1 MDSKPPGSDP
11 REVLGQCRPSPG
23 PLAGRD
29 TAGRPLLLKSWM
41 QPRWEAEVP
50 RGALAIR
57 PDPPWGALGPARG
70 PAALPL
76 RRACSMSPTRRAWF
90 PRRRRRRRRPG
101 PARSPPAPRPLP
113 ARLPALL
120 LALDRGGRTASQ
132 NAPPE
137 SGAQGPGGVV
147 CVCWE
152 FFCKDPDLRGKGV
165 SSGASGDGWKVGVQ
179 GSCPHGK
186 KGMRKRKPR
195 LTGGGQDSLSGG
207 PPPRCRYRLKTCPC
221 TSSRQDGSFWTSVK
235 GSSLQESVAG
245 ELPPFGVTGPRN
257 NTVILLAPITTYL
270 GLRVPTWPP
279 CIQSPCIQSPW
290 RCPCCCSTS

>member
-1 MDSKPPGSDP
+1 MFIDCDSPLILELA
-11 REVLGQCRPSPG
+11 RE
-23 PLAGRD
+23 
-29 TAGRPLLLKSWM
+29 
-41 QPRWEAEVP
+41 
-50 RGALAIR
+50 
-57 PDPPWGALGPARG
+57 
-70 PAALPL
+70 
-76 RRACSMSPTRRAWF
+76 
-90 PRRRRRRRRPG
+90 
-101 PARSPPAPRPLP
+101 PPA
-113 ARLPALL
+113 
-120 LALDRGGRTASQ
+120 
-132 NAPPE
+132 
-137 SGAQGPGGVV
+137 GGVV

-245 ELPPFGVTGPRN
+245 ELPPFGVTGCRVHSAVPESSVDA
-257 NTVILLAPITTYL
+257 TCPSSLL
-270 GLRVPTWPP
+270 
-279 CIQSPCIQSPW
+279 
-290 RCPCCCSTS
+290 TSLQAKE

>member
-23 PLAGRD
+23 PLAGRGGGGGGRD

-137 SGAQGPGGVV
+137 SGAQGPGPGPWGRPPQRAASAEVPREGCRSQEEAAGVWKCQASEEVRQEGRSLTARGLAPLLLTDEEAPVPDPSSCVGSPPAFPGVEWYV
-147 CVCWE
+147 CV
-152 FFCKDPDLRGKGV
+152 
-165 SSGASGDGWKVGVQ
+165 
-179 GSCPHGK
+179 
-186 KGMRKRKPR
+186 
-195 LTGGGQDSLSGG
+195 
-207 PPPRCRYRLKTCPC
+207 
-221 TSSRQDGSFWTSVK
+221 GSFSVRT
-235 GSSLQESVAG
+235 L
-245 ELPPFGVTGPRN
+245 T
-257 NTVILLAPITTYL
+257 
-270 GLRVPTWPP
+270 
-279 CIQSPCIQSPW
+279 
-290 RCPCCCSTS
+290 